1 MPDSMA
7 VRTVDGRLLLK
18 SDAWLHILQR
28 LGGMWKVVGAVM
40 SIVPRALRDLAY
52 DFVARIRFRIFGRRE
67 DVCPLVPPELR
78 GRFLP

>member
-52 DFVARIRFRIFGRRE
+52 DFVARIRFGIFGRRE